1 MSDKKTRCEELYK
14 EYLELDQ
21 KTRIVVQNYVP
32 GKKMIP
38 QHIDPE
44 ELLKREELRMQLL
57 DCRDVLSLDSEELF
71 ELENG

>member
-21 KTRIVVQNYVP
+21 KTRIIVGNYVS
-32 GKKMIP
+32 GKKMTP

-57 DCRDVLSLDSEELF
+57 DCRGVLDLSDDQLF